1 MIIPYPSSVSPDTV
15 VEFLPYEPLQVNPVP
30 EGLVA
35 KQVACGGGHR
45 LALLEDGS
53 VVGWGANGYGQ
64 CDPPPG
70 LVATQIAAGNASSIA
85 IREDGRVVEWG
96 RWIGAGFSGQTPLA
110 VMPEGLVATQ
120 ITHSGNEHALAIR
133 EDGSVVGWGANGYGQ
148 CNPPPGLVATQIAAA
163 IHCSFAIREDGTV
176 VGWGGNSNLQES
188 MPSPLVATQIAARAD
203 KALVLKPDGSTA
215 YYGYR
220 CPRTYPGN
228 DVVQIDNMGAG
239 GILLLNNKEVVCTT
253 RYITGYALDP
263 WFVPG
268 LKASQVAIG
277 GEFALAIGSFEDDR
291 PSRRKR
297 AAWAAME
304 RPLFL

>member
-1 MIIPYPSSVSPDTV
+1 MAIPYPSSVSPGTV

-53 VVGWGANGYGQ
+53 VVGWGANESGQ

-85 IREDGRVVEWG
+85 IDEEGYVVCWG
-96 RWIGAGFSGQTPLA
+96 RKIGAGFSGHTPLA
-110 VMPEGLVATQ
+110 KMPEGLVATQ

-148 CNPPPGLVATQIAAA
+148 CNPPEGLVATQIAAKTYLS
-163 IHCSFAIREDGTV
+163 IAIREDGSV
-176 VGWGGNSNLQES
+176 VEWGYGNYL
-188 MPSPLVATQIAARAD
+188 PSDLIATQIAARSWGQI
-203 KALVLKPDGSTA
+203 LVLKPDGSTI
-215 YYGYR
+215 YYGSN

-228 DVVQIDNMGAG
+228 VVQIDNMGAG

-277 GEFALAIGSFEDDR
+277 GRFALAIGSFEDDR